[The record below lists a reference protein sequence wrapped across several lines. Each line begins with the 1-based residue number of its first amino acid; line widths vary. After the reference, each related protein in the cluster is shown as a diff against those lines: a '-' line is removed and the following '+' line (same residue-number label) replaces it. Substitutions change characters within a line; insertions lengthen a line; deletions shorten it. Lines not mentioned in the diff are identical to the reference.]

1 MYATT
6 IYSSRN
12 LCSQPLEY
20 LQGTLSAQHLYYL
33 IDSQEILGL
42 ALVFLRKIPQNRSHL
57 LLLTLPITSMK
68 LLKKCLP
75 HQSEN
80 DCKFANRALKC
91 KDKSKTDFFVQK
103 KHFLCTLNI
112 DLVSVFEKELFF

>member
-33 IDSQEILGL
+33 IDSICYYSQEILGL

-80 DCKFANRALKC
+80 DCKFANRAL
-91 KDKSKTDFFVQK
+91 
-103 KHFLCTLNI
+103 
-112 DLVSVFEKELFF
+112 